1 LDLSKVESGKMNLNI
16 FTFHSSELMEDL
28 RQMFES
34 SAKEKNISFFV
45 EDSINSMLVG
55 DRDKISQI
63 LRNFLS
69 NAFKF
74 TSEGSVILKAEMD
87 KDRENDVIFSVT
99 DTGIGIPEEH
109 ISDIFQEFRQVD
121 GTISE
126 SMGDRTW
133 FVHIKETCRP
143 YERRN
148 RSPKQNWRG
157 KYVFLKLPVLFAKK
171 RMAGKR

>member
-1 LDLSKVESGKMNLNI
+1 
-16 FTFHSSELMEDL
+16 
-28 RQMFES
+28 
-34 SAKEKNISFFV
+34 
-45 EDSINSMLVG
+45 MLVG

-121 GTISE
+121 GTISKI
-126 SMGDRTW
+126 
-133 FVHIKETCRP
+133 F
-143 YERRN
+143 
-148 RSPKQNWRG
+148 
-157 KYVFLKLPVLFAKK
+157 
-171 RMAGKR
+171 

>member
-1 LDLSKVESGKMNLNI
+1 
-16 FTFHSSELMEDL
+16 
-28 RQMFES
+28 
-34 SAKEKNISFFV
+34 
-45 EDSINSMLVG
+45 MLVG

-121 GTISE
+121 GTISRKY
-126 SMGDRTW
+126 GDRTW

-157 KYVFLKLPVLFAKK
+157 KYVFPQTARSCLQKRGWQGKGDGKERHGQENLNGSKK
-171 RMAGKR
+171 